1 MQTLLFPFATSNLP
15 FCALPQVLSS
25 PVLCSALFCSAL
37 PCFLPRAVLSRSAP
51 SHSVLSCSALLCS
64 ALICSARLCPALP
77 CPARSCPIL
86 SCTTLSWH
94 AHPCPAQCSTIFS
107 ITLSALLSILICPFP
122 LSAMLYRCYDLL
134 CTHPWSALLCHLIC
148 PFIYF
153 PALSAASF
161 VVFSLLPPPP
171 SVYFPMPPALL
182 GHPHCLFILLAF
194 CNFISYAMPLAMR
207 HILPTSNC
215 SVCCFA
221 LSFSLTLVVQALRRG
236 YDTERNHEA
245 LI

>member
-171 SVYFPMPPALL
+171 PCIFQCLL
-182 GHPHCLFILLAF
+182 PCLVIHIAFLFCLHFAISFLTQCRLPCGTYYLLATVQF
-194 CNFISYAMPLAMR
+194 AA
-207 HILPTSNC
+207 LPC
-215 SVCCFA
+215 
-221 LSFSLTLVVQALRRG
+221 LSL
-236 YDTERNHEA
+236 
-245 LI
+245 